1 MSMVGRALRFG
12 GAVVGDV
19 KDLIHREEAFRMVRP
34 FAATI
39 FLTYRC
45 NSRCTTCTFW
55 KRPHKEE
62 KAREIDFAEWRVII
76 DKLHAAGVR
85 AVEVFGGNVL
95 IRKELLIQVLRYLR
109 EKGFV
114 VHLPTNQ
121 IGLDD
126 EIARAI
132 VECVDWV
139 YISTDGVEEYQDAI
153 RGLRGSAEK
162 AEDAIARL
170 RRIRGDREPPP
181 ILVCNT
187 TVSRFN
193 VDILD
198 RLAEYAE
205 AKGFDEIHYEYAGE
219 QSQEHLDHS
228 LIDGLMPTPYYVKQG
243 DETILVSRDGAR
255 RLKVNLRQVR
265 RRTARSPLA
274 VKSVNIDILSERHLH
289 EGTIPHDKCYVERTE
304 VTVDP
309 SGNLIACPFI
319 NNYVMGDL
327 VRGEFDAVWNNEKH
341 RRFRE
346 VQNGG
351 EIAMCRH
358 CILGVQRNPGV
369 WTTLKRIYITRLSD
383 LRYRFLGNGRP
394 GP

>member
-1 MSMVGRALRFG
+1 MTVMKKALRYSR
-12 GAVVGDV
+12 AIVGDL
-19 KDLIHREEAFRMVRP
+19 KDLVSRERAFHAVRP

-62 KAREIDFAEWRVII
+62 KAREIDFAEWKLIL

-85 AVEVFGGNVL
+85 VVEVFGGNVL
-95 IRKELLIQVLRYLR
+95 MRKELLVQVLRYLR
-109 EKGFV
+109 KRGFI
-114 VHLPTNQ
+114 VHFPTNQ

-126 EIARAI
+126 EIAEAI
-132 VECVDWV
+132 VACVDHV

-162 AEDAIARL
+162 AESAITRL
-170 RRIRGDREPPP
+170 RRIRGDAGPPP
-181 ILVCNT
+181 VFVCNT
-187 TVSRFN
+187 TVSKFN

-198 RLAEYAE
+198 RVADYAE
-205 AKGFDEIHYEYAGE
+205 AKGFDEIHFEYAGE

-243 DETILVSRDGAR
+243 DETILVDRDGAR
-255 RLKVNLRQVR
+255 RLKVILRQVR
-265 RRTARSPLA
+265 KRHARSR
-274 VKSVNIDILSERHLH
+274 VGVRSINVDILSEEHLH

-319 NNYVMGDL
+319 NNYIMGDL
-327 VRGEFDAVWNNEKH
+327 VRGDFDATWNNHKH

-346 VQNGG
+346 LQNSDQ
-351 EIAMCRH
+351 IAMCRH
-358 CILGVQRNPGV
+358 CILGVQRNPGA
-369 WTTLKRIYITRLSD
+369 WTTLKRIYITRVRD
-383 LRYRFLGNGRP
+383 LQYRFFANGRRP
-394 GP
+394 S